1 MLWALDVEY
10 YTFNAHFAV
19 TEEYTFLNDSMK
31 DVFPLTKDDKFSP
44 NKKFTYRYIENND
57 SIWKMLMTFQEEVHA
72 YDLQTAC
79 FLHCVL
85 IVGKAKL

>member
-1 MLWALDVEY
+1 MHILQHLKSTHSSMILWKMYFRLQKMI
-10 YTFNAHFAV
+10 N
-19 TEEYTFLNDSMK
+19 FL
-31 DVFPLTKDDKFSP
+31 PTKSLH
-44 NKKFTYRYIENND
+44 RYIENND